1 MNGDHP
7 QSPSQWLSQWADKTV
22 NQNFDRAKTVLS
34 FEEYLNVLAE
44 NPAGQLRGS
53 AHYMADM
60 MDFFGRAKPTD
71 PLVGVEDRFKVFD
84 ASPSSRKV
92 VGQEAVQHS
101 IYNSLRT
108 FQRQGFNNKLVLL
121 HGPNG
126 SAKSSLIHAL
136 MTGMERYSAAPE
148 GATYTFNWVFPHE
161 KVTKHSLGL
170 GSQSSA
176 NSREGKLTSYAKLTD
191 DDVAARIPSDLRD
204 HPFLLVPVE
213 GRREFLA
220 QLIGKSKSDQLWP
233 QLPLALTQ
241 GDLNPR
247 CKEIASALLKANDGD
262 FKKVLMHVQVE
273 RFFFSRRYRKG
284 MVTVEPQLHV
294 DAQFNL
300 LAMNRNYSNLP
311 ASLQSLN
318 LFTLTGDLID
328 GNRGGIEYSDLLKR
342 PVDSFKYLLVAC
354 ETGCVNVGPAIVY
367 LDTVFLGSCNDLQL
381 DAFKEFPDFMSFKAR
396 MELIRVPYL
405 LRVSEE
411 SEIYAEELRQ
421 VAQSKPVSP
430 HTDWALATWA
440 VLTRLKK
447 PNSINYPPGIS
458 SIVAALS
465 PLDKAKLLDSGEMP
479 AALGPEDRK
488 ILRGNLKRVREEYQ
502 NVPYYEGRIGASA
515 REVKSILFSAAQHP
529 DFECLSPLAVLRE
542 MEEFVKRTSEYEFL
556 RQDIKDGYH
565 DCAEFIQTVRGE
577 YLNVVDREVRDSI
590 GLYDS
595 KQWED
600 FIRRYV
606 QHLSL
611 VLKKER
617 HKNTLTGK
625 LEDPDYPL
633 IEEFEKIIE
642 APTAEAELSNYR
654 NGIISQIGAWSLDH
668 PHAPVVY
675 SKVFPEYWRKLEKHY
690 YQSQKEVLTKM
701 HDAILLYGRASDT
714 GDEIESTNSNL
725 SEGQRLARQTVENM
739 RRNLGYTVEGAREVI
754 TFLMKSRY
762 HSG

>member
-1 MNGDHP
+1 MKSDHLQWVD
-7 QSPSQWLSQWADKTV
+7 QSIHKEFERTK
-22 NQNFDRAKTVLS
+22 RVLS
-34 FEEYLNVLAE
+34 FEEYLHILSE
-44 NPAGQLRGS
+44 QPANQLRGS
-53 AHYMADM
+53 AQYMADM
-60 MDFFGRAKPTD
+60 MDYFGQTSDDGR
-71 PLVGVEDRFKVFD
+71 RFKVFD
-84 ASPSSRKV
+84 GTGSSRKV
-92 VGQEAVQHS
+92 VGQETVQHE

-108 FQRQGFNNKLVLL
+108 FQRQGFNNKLILL

-136 MTGMERYSAAPE
+136 MTGMERYSNSNE
-148 GATYTFNWVFPHE
+148 GAAYTFNWVFPHD
-161 KVTKHSLGL
+161 KVTKTGI
-170 GSQSSA
+170 GFASSA
-176 NSREGKLTSYAKLTD
+176 ALTGQGKFNSYAKLSD
-191 DDVAARIPSDLRD
+191 EEVAARVPSDLRD
-204 HPFLLVPVE
+204 HPFLLIPIDQ
-213 GRREFLA
+213 RKDFLEK
-220 QLIGKSKSDQLWP
+220 LIGREKSEKLWP
-233 QLPLALTQ
+233 TLPLAITQ

-247 CKEIASALLKANDGD
+247 CKEIATALLKANDGD

-284 MVTVEPQLHV
+284 LVTVEPQLHV

-300 LAMNRNYSNLP
+300 LSMNRNYANLP
-311 ASLQSLN
+311 ASLASLN
-318 LFTLTGDLID
+318 LFTLSGDLID

-342 PVDSFKYLLVAC
+342 PIDTFKYLLVAC

-396 MELIRVPYL
+396 MELVRVPYL

-411 SEIYAEELRQ
+411 SEIYQEELKQ
-421 VAQSKPVSP
+421 VGQSKPVSP
-430 HTDWALATWA
+430 HTDWALASWS

-458 SIVAALS
+458 SIVASLT
-465 PLDKAKLLDSGEMP
+465 PLDKAKLLDTGEMP
-479 AALGPEDRK
+479 AQLGPEDRK
-488 ILRGNLKRVREEYQ
+488 VLKANLKRVREEYQ

-515 REVKSILFSAAQHP
+515 REVKSILFSAAQNV
-529 DFECLSPLAVLRE
+529 DFPCLSPLAVLRE
-542 MEEFVKRTSEYEFL
+542 MEDFVKRTSEYEFL

-565 DCAEFIQTVRGE
+565 DCSEFIHTVRSE
-577 YLNVVDREVRDSI
+577 YLNVIDREVRDSI

-595 KQWED
+595 AQWED

-617 HKNTLTGK
+617 HKNPLTGK
-625 LEDPDYPL
+625 LEEPDYPL

-642 APTAEAELSNYR
+642 APTGEADLQNFR
-654 NGIISQIGAWSLDH
+654 NGIVAQIGAWSLDH
-668 PHAPVVY
+668 LKETVVY
-675 SKVFPEYWRKLEKHY
+675 SKVFPEYWRRLEKHY

-701 HDAILLYGRASDT
+701 HDALLLYGRDDDKADQA
-714 GDEIESTNSNL
+714 ESTNSNL

-739 RRNLGYTVEGAREVI
+739 KLKLGYTEEGAKEVI

-762 HSG
+762 

>member
-1 MNGDHP
+1 MKGDHP
-7 QSPSQWLSQWADKTV
+7 PGLSQWLNQWADQTV
-22 NQNFDRAKTVLS
+22 NQEFDRAKSVLS
-34 FEEYLNVLAE
+34 FEEYLGLVAE
-44 NPAGQLRGS
+44 NPERHLRGS
-53 AHYMADM
+53 AQYMADM
-60 MDFFGRAKPTD
+60 MDHFGREPSSD
-71 PLVGVEDRFKVFD
+71 PAAGEEERFRVFN
-84 ASPSSRKV
+84 ATPSSRKV
-92 VGQEAVQHS
+92 IGQEAVQHS

-108 FQRQGFNNKLVLL
+108 FQRQGFNNKLILL

-126 SAKSSLIHAL
+126 SAKTSLIHAI
-136 MTGMERYSAAPE
+136 MTGMERYSAEPE

-161 KVTKHSLGL
+161 KVTKHTLGL
-170 GSQSSA
+170 GSQSNA
-176 NSREGKLTSYAKLTD
+176 RDGKLSTYAKLSD

-204 HPFLLVPVE
+204 HPFLLIPVK
-213 GRREFLA
+213 GRKEFLA
-220 QLIGKSKSDQLWP
+220 QLIGKEKAEKLWP
-233 QLPLALTQ
+233 QLPLTLTQ

-247 CKEIASALLKANDGD
+247 CKEIGDALLKSNDGD

-300 LAMNRNYSNLP
+300 LSMNRNYSNLP
-311 ASLQSLN
+311 PSLQSLN
-318 LFTLTGDLID
+318 LFTVTGDLVD

-342 PVDSFKYLLVAC
+342 PVDTFKYLLVAC
-354 ETGCVNVGPAIVY
+354 ETGSVNVGAAIVY
-367 LDTVFLGSCNDLQL
+367 LDTVFMGSCNDLQL

-405 LRVSEE
+405 LRISEE
-411 SEIYAEELRQ
+411 AVIYQEELKQ

-458 SIVAALS
+458 SIVASLS
-465 PLDKAKLLDSGEMP
+465 PLDKAKLLDQGEMP

-515 REVKSILFSAAQHP
+515 REVKSILFSAAQHV
-529 DFECLSPLAVLRE
+529 DFPCLSPLAVLRE
-542 MEEFVKRTSEYEFL
+542 MEDFVKRTSEYEFL

-565 DCAEFIQTVRGE
+565 DCGEFIQTVRSE
-577 YLNVVDREVRDSI
+577 YLNIIDREVRDSI

-617 HKNTLTGK
+617 HKNALTGK

-642 APTAEAELSNYR
+642 APSAEAELQSFR

-668 PHAPVVY
+668 PKAPVVY

-701 HDAILLYGRASDT
+701 HDAILFYGRDTDT
-714 GDEIESTNSNL
+714 GDEVESTNSNL

-739 RRNLGYTVEGAREVI
+739 RGHLGYTVEGAREVI
-754 TFLMKSRY
+754 TFLMKARY

>member
-1 MNGDHP
+1 MKNDSLHAWFD
-7 QSPSQWLSQWADKTV
+7 QTIH
-22 NQNFDRAKTVLS
+22 QNFDRSKSVIS
-34 FEEYLNVLAE
+34 FDEFLGIIAE
-44 NPAGQLRGS
+44 NPERSLRGS

-60 MDFFGRAKPTD
+60 MDYFGKTPADPTS
-71 PLVGVEDRFKVFD
+71 GIEDRFKVFD
-84 ASPSSRKV
+84 GTPSSRKV
-92 VGQEAVQHS
+92 VGLEAVQNG
-101 IYNSLRT
+101 IYRSLRT
-108 FQRQGFNNKLVLL
+108 FQRQGFNNKLILL

-136 MTGMERYSAAPE
+136 MTGMERYSNAPE

-161 KVTKHSLGL
+161 KVTKGALGL
-170 GSQSSA
+170 ASQSTA
-176 NSREGKLTSYAKLTD
+176 RDGKFTSYAKLGD
-191 DDVAARIPSDLRD
+191 EEVAARLPNDLRD
-204 HPFLLVPVE
+204 HPFLLIPIE
-213 GRREFLA
+213 SRKEFLEK
-220 QLIGKSKSDQLWP
+220 LIGKDKTEKLWP
-233 QLPLALTQ
+233 TLPLALTQ

-247 CKEIASALLKANDGD
+247 CKEIATALLKANDGD
-262 FKKVLMHVQVE
+262 IGKVLMHVQVE

-294 DAQFNL
+294 DAQFNML
-300 LAMNRNYSNLP
+300 SLNRNYSNLP

-318 LFTLTGDLID
+318 LFTLSGDLID

-354 ETGCVNVGPAIVY
+354 ETGAVNVGPAIIH

-405 LRVSEE
+405 IRVSEE
-411 SEIYAEELRQ
+411 KEIYREELRQ
-421 VAQSKPVSP
+421 VSQSKPVSP
-430 HTDWALATWA
+430 HTDWALANWA

-458 SIVAALS
+458 SIVAALT
-465 PLDKAKLLDSGEMP
+465 PLDKAKLLDTGEMP
-479 AALGPEDRK
+479 APLGPEDRK
-488 ILRGNLKRVREEYQ
+488 VLRANLKRVREEYQ

-515 REVKSILFSAAQHP
+515 REVKSILFSAAQSTEFP
-529 DFECLSPLAVLRE
+529 SLSPLAVLRE
-542 MEEFVKRTSEYEFL
+542 MEDFVKRTSEYEFL

-565 DCAEFIQTVRGE
+565 DCAEFILTVRTE
-577 YLNVVDREVRDSI
+577 YLNVIDREVRDSI

-600 FIRRYV
+600 FLRRYV

-611 VLKKER
+611 VLKKE
-617 HKNTLTGK
+617 KFTNALTGK
-625 LEDPDYPL
+625 SEDPDYPL

-642 APTAEAELSNYR
+642 APASEAELTNFR
-654 NGIISQIGAWSLDH
+654 NGLVSQIGAWSLDH
-668 PHAPVVY
+668 PSAPVVY

-690 YQSQKEVLTKM
+690 YQSQKELLTKM
-701 HDAILLYGRASDT
+701 HDALLLYGRHSDS
-714 GDEIESTNSNL
+714 GDEALSTNSGL
-725 SEGQRLARQTVENM
+725 SEGQQLAKQTVENM
-739 RRNLGYTVEGAREVI
+739 KKNLGYTEEGAREVI

-762 HSG
+762 H

>member
-1 MNGDHP
+1 MKNET
-7 QSPSQWLSQWADKTV
+7 WLGTWFDQTV
-22 NQNFDRAKTVLS
+22 NQKFDRSRSVLS
-34 FEEYLNVLAE
+34 FDEYIQVLAE
-44 NPAGQLRGS
+44 NPERQLRGS

-60 MDFFGRAKPTD
+60 MDHFGRVKISEPG
-71 PLVGVEDRFKVFD
+71 LEGEERFRVFD
-84 ASPSSRKV
+84 STPSSRKV
-92 VGQEAVQHS
+92 VGLESVQHS

-108 FQRQGFNNKLVLL
+108 FQRQGFNNKLILL

-136 MTGMERYSAAPE
+136 MTGMERYSGTPE
-148 GATYTFNWVFPHE
+148 GASYTFNWVFPHE
-161 KVTKHSLGL
+161 KITKGALGL
-170 GSQSSA
+170 AAHSSA
-176 NSREGKLTSYAKLTD
+176 RDGKLSSYAKLSD
-191 DDVAARIPSDLRD
+191 DDAAARIPSDLRD
-204 HPFLLVPVE
+204 HPFLLIPVE
-213 GRREFLA
+213 GRRDFLEK
-220 QLIGKSKSDQLWP
+220 LIGPEKTAKLWP
-233 QLPLALTQ
+233 TLPLSLTQ

-273 RFFFSRRYRKG
+273 RFHFSRRYRKG

-294 DAQFNL
+294 DAQYSL

-311 ASLQSLN
+311 PSLQSLN

-354 ETGCVNVGPAIVY
+354 ETGAVNVGSAIIY

-411 SEIYAEELRQ
+411 KEIYAEELRQ
-421 VAQSKPVSP
+421 VSQSKVVSP
-430 HTDWALATWA
+430 HTDWALASWA

-458 SIVAALS
+458 SIVGSMS
-465 PLDKAKLLDSGEMP
+465 PLDKAKLLDQGEMP
-479 AALGPEDRK
+479 ASLGPEDRK
-488 ILRGNLKRVREEYQ
+488 ILRANLKRIRDEYQ
-502 NVPYYEGRIGASA
+502 NVPYYEGRVGASA
-515 REVKSILFSAAQHP
+515 REVKSILFSAAQHL
-529 DFECLSPLAVLRE
+529 DFRCLSPLAVMRE
-542 MEEFVKRTSEYEFL
+542 MEDFVKRTSEYEFL

-565 DCAEFIQTVRGE
+565 DCAEFILTVRNE
-577 YLNVVDREVRDSI
+577 YLNVIDREVRDSI

-611 VLKKER
+611 VLKREK
-617 HKNTLTGK
+617 HKNALTGK
-625 LEDPDYPL
+625 MEDPDYPL

-642 APTAEAELSNYR
+642 APTNESDLENFR

-668 PHAPVVY
+668 KNAAVVY

-690 YQSQKEVLTKM
+690 YQSQKDILTKM
-701 HDAILLYGRASDT
+701 HDALLLYGRDTDT
-714 GDEIESTNSNL
+714 GDELLSTNSNL
-725 SEGQRLARQTVENM
+725 SEGQRLAKQTVENM
-739 RRNLGYTVEGAREVI
+739 KAQLGYSDEGAREVI

-762 HSG
+762 H

>member
-1 MNGDHP
+1 MKDETLHAWFD
-7 QSPSQWLSQWADKTV
+7 QTIH
-22 NQNFDRAKTVLS
+22 QNFDRARAVLS
-34 FEEYLNVLAE
+34 FDEYLGVLAE
-44 NPAGQLRGS
+44 NPERQLRGS
-53 AHYMADM
+53 AQYMADM
-60 MDFFGRAKPTD
+60 MDYFGKTAASD
-71 PLVGVEDRFKVFD
+71 PASGIEDRFRVFD
-84 ASPSSRKV
+84 ATPSSRKV
-92 VGQEAVQHS
+92 VGLEAVQNA
-101 IYNSLRT
+101 IYRSLRT
-108 FQRQGFNNKLVLL
+108 FERQGFNNKLILL

-136 MTGMERYSAAPE
+136 MTGMERYSNCPE

-161 KVTKHSLGL
+161 KVTKGALGL
-170 GSQSSA
+170 ASQSSA
-176 NSREGKLTSYAKLTD
+176 RDGRFTSYAKLGD
-191 DDVAARIPSDLRD
+191 EEVAARLPNDLRD
-204 HPFLLVPVE
+204 HPFLLIPIE
-213 GRREFLA
+213 SRREFLEKV
-220 QLIGKSKSDQLWP
+220 IGKEKADKLWP
-233 QLPLALTQ
+233 SLPLSLTQ

-247 CKEIASALLKANDGD
+247 CKEIATALLKANDGD
-262 FKKVLMHVQVE
+262 FKKVLLHVQVE

-318 LFTLTGDLID
+318 LFTLSGDLID

-354 ETGCVNVGPAIVY
+354 ETGSVNVGQAIVY

-411 SEIYAEELRQ
+411 KEIYREELRQ
-421 VAQSKPVSP
+421 VGQTKAISP
-430 HTDWALATWA
+430 HTDWALANWA
-440 VLTRLKK
+440 ILTRLKK

-458 SIVAALS
+458 SIVAALT

-488 ILRGNLKRVREEYQ
+488 ILRANLKRVREEYQ
-502 NVPYYEGRIGASA
+502 NVPYYEGRVGASA
-515 REVKSILFSAAQHP
+515 REIKTILFSAAQSP
-529 DFECLSPLAVLRE
+529 DFPALSPLAVLRE
-542 MEEFVKRTSEYEFL
+542 MEDFVKRTSEYEFL

-565 DCAEFIQTVRGE
+565 DCAEFIQTVRLE
-577 YLNVVDREVRDSI
+577 YLNVIDREVRDSI

-611 VLKKER
+611 VLKKEK
-617 HKNTLTGK
+617 HKNPLTGK

-642 APTAEAELSNYR
+642 APTTETELGNFR
-654 NGIISQIGAWSLDH
+654 NGIVSQIGAWSLDH
-668 PHAPVVY
+668 RNAAVVY

-690 YQSQKEVLTKM
+690 YQSQKDLLTKM
-701 HDAILLYGRASDT
+701 HDALLLYGRD
-714 GDEIESTNSNL
+714 GDSGDDALSTNSGL
-725 SEGQRLARQTVENM
+725 SEGQRLAKQTVENM
-739 RRNLGYTVEGAREVI
+739 EKNLGYTEEGAREVI

-762 HSG
+762 H

>member
-1 MNGDHP
+1 MKDETLQAWFDSTIHRGFD
-7 QSPSQWLSQWADKTV
+7 QSRSI
-22 NQNFDRAKTVLS
+22 LS
-34 FEEYLNVLAE
+34 FDEYLGVLAE
-44 NPAGQLRGS
+44 NPERQLRGS

-60 MDFFGRAKPTD
+60 MDHFGKTPAAD
-71 PLVGVEDRFKVFD
+71 AASGVEDRFRVFD
-84 ASPSSRKV
+84 ATPSSRKV
-92 VGQEAVQHS
+92 VGLEGVQHA

-108 FQRQGFNNKLVLL
+108 FQRQGFNNKLILL

-161 KVTKHSLGL
+161 KVTKGALGL
-170 GSQSSA
+170 ASQSSA
-176 NSREGKLTSYAKLTD
+176 RDGKFTSYAKLGD
-191 DDVAARIPSDLRD
+191 EEVAARLPNDLRD
-204 HPFLLVPVE
+204 HPFLLIPIAS
-213 GRREFLA
+213 RRDFLEK
-220 QLIGKSKSDQLWP
+220 LVGKEKTDRLWP
-233 QLPLALTQ
+233 SLPLSLTQ

-247 CKEIASALLKANDGD
+247 CKEIATALLKANDGD
-262 FKKVLMHVQVE
+262 FRKVLMHVQVE

-318 LFTLTGDLID
+318 LFTLSGDLID

-354 ETGCVNVGPAIVY
+354 ETGAVNVGAAIVY

-405 LRVSEE
+405 LRVAEE
-411 SEIYAEELRQ
+411 KEIYAEELRQ
-421 VAQSKPVSP
+421 VRQTKPVSP
-430 HTDWALATWA
+430 HTDWALASWA

-458 SIVAALS
+458 SIVAALT

-488 ILRGNLKRVREEYQ
+488 VLRANLKRVREEYQ

-515 REVKSILFSAAQHP
+515 REVKSILFSAAQSL
-529 DFECLSPLAVLRE
+529 DFPNLSPLAVLRE
-542 MEEFVKRTSEYEFL
+542 MEDFTKRTSEYEFL

-577 YLNVVDREVRDSI
+577 YLNVIDREVRDSI

-611 VLKKER
+611 VLKKEK
-617 HKNTLTGK
+617 HKNALTGK
-625 LEDPDYPL
+625 LEDPDFPL

-642 APTAEAELSNYR
+642 APTSEAELANFR
-654 NGIISQIGAWSLDH
+654 NGIVSQIGAWSLDH
-668 PHAPVVY
+668 PNAPVVY

-690 YQSQKEVLTKM
+690 YQSQKDVLTKM
-701 HDAILLYGRASDT
+701 HDALLLYGRSDLRSDRSRADGT
-714 GDEIESTNSNL
+714 DESFSTNAAL
-725 SEGQRLARQTVENM
+725 SEGQRLAKVTVENM
-739 RRNLGYTVEGAREVI
+739 RNNLGYTEEGAKEVI
-754 TFLMKSRY
+754 TFLMKARY
-762 HSG
+762 H

>member
-1 MNGDHP
+1 MKPETLHAWFDSAIT
-7 QSPSQWLSQWADKTV
+7 QS
-22 NQNFDRAKTVLS
+22 FDRSRALLS
-34 FEEYLNVLAE
+34 FDEYLGILAE
-44 NPAGQLRGS
+44 NPERALRGS
-53 AHYMADM
+53 AAYMADM
-60 MDFFGRAKPTD
+60 MDHFGTTKAD
-71 PLVGVEDRFKVFD
+71 PSSGMEDRFNVFD
-84 ASPSSRKV
+84 GTPSSRKV
-92 VGQEAVQHS
+92 VGLESVQHA
-101 IYNSLRT
+101 IYKSLRT
-108 FQRQGFNNKLVLL
+108 FQRQGFNNKLILL

-136 MTGMERYSAAPE
+136 MTGMERYSNTPE

-161 KVTKHSLGL
+161 KITKGALGL
-170 GSQSSA
+170 ASQSTA
-176 NSREGKLTSYAKLTD
+176 RDGKFTSYAKLGD
-191 DDVAARIPSDLRD
+191 EEVAARIPSDLHD
-204 HPFLLVPVE
+204 HPFLLIPVE
-213 GRREFLA
+213 RRREFLEKT
-220 QLIGKSKSDQLWP
+220 IGKEKTDKLWP
-233 QLPLALTQ
+233 ALPLTLTQ

-262 FKKVLMHVQVE
+262 FRKVLMHVQVE
-273 RFFFSRRYRKG
+273 RFHFSRRYRKG

-354 ETGCVNVGPAIVY
+354 ETGAVNVGQAIVY
-367 LDTVFLGSCNDLQL
+367 VDTVFLGSCNDLQL

-405 LRVSEE
+405 LRISEE
-411 SEIYAEELRQ
+411 AQIYREELRQ
-421 VAQSKPVSP
+421 VAQTKDVSP
-430 HTDWALATWA
+430 HTDWALASWG

-458 SIVAALS
+458 SIVAALT
-465 PLDKAKLLDSGEMP
+465 PLDKAKLLDTGEMP
-479 AALGPEDRK
+479 APLGPEDRK
-488 ILRGNLKRVREEYQ
+488 VLRANMKRVREEYQ

-515 REVKSILFSAAQHP
+515 REIKSILFSAAQNP
-529 DFECLSPLAVLRE
+529 EFSCLSPLAVLRE
-542 MEEFVKRTSEYEFL
+542 MEDFVKRTSEYEFL

-565 DCAEFIQTVRGE
+565 DCAEFIQTVRAE
-577 YLNVVDREVRDSI
+577 YLNVIDREVRDSI

-611 VLKKER
+611 VLKKEK
-617 HKNTLTGK
+617 HKNPLTGK

-642 APTAEAELSNYR
+642 APTGETELTTFR
-654 NGIISQIGAWSLDH
+654 NGIVTQIGAWSLDH
-668 PHAPVVY
+668 PNAPVVY

-690 YQSQKEVLTKM
+690 YQSQKDVLTKM
-701 HDAILLYGRASDT
+701 HDALLLYGREDAAASDAF
-714 GDEIESTNSNL
+714 STNAAL
-725 SEGQRLARQTVENM
+725 SEGQRLAKQTVENM
-739 RRNLGYTVEGAREVI
+739 KKNLGYTEEGAREVI
-754 TFLMKSRY
+754 TFLMKARY
-762 HSG
+762 H

>member
-1 MNGDHP
+1 MKSDLLTWVD
-7 QSPSQWLSQWADKTV
+7 QSV
-22 NQNFDRAKTVLS
+22 RVLS
-34 FEEYLNVLAE
+34 FEEYLRILAE
-44 NPAGQLRGS
+44 APERGLRGS
-53 AHYMADM
+53 AEYMADM
-60 MDFFGRAKPTD
+60 MDHFGRTEND
-71 PLVGVEDRFKVFD
+71 ERFKVFD
-84 ASPSSRKV
+84 GLESARKV
-92 VGQEAVQHS
+92 VGQESVQHS

-108 FQRQGFNNKLVLL
+108 FQRQGFNNKLILL

-126 SAKSSLIHAL
+126 SAKSSIMHAL
-136 MTGMERYSAAPE
+136 MSGMERYSQTDA
-148 GATYTFNWVFPHE
+148 GATYTFNWVFPHD
-161 KVTKHSLGL
+161 KVTKSGI
-170 GSQSSA
+170 GFAGASQ
-176 NSREGKLTSYAKLTD
+176 NTGKHQSFAKLPD
-191 DDVAARIPSDLRD
+191 EEVAARVPSDLRD
-204 HPFLLVPVE
+204 HPFLLIPVDQ
-213 GRREFLA
+213 RKDFLEK
-220 QLIGKSKSDQLWP
+220 LIGRERTDKIWNS
-233 QLPLALTQ
+233 LPIALTQ

-247 CKEIASALLKANDGD
+247 CKEIANALLKANDGD

-273 RFFFSRRYRKG
+273 RFFYSRRYRKG
-284 MVTVEPQLHV
+284 LVTVEPQLHV

-300 LAMNRNYSNLP
+300 LSMNRNYANLP
-311 ASLQSLN
+311 ASLASLN

-342 PVDSFKYLLVAC
+342 PVDTFKYLLVAC

-405 LRVSEE
+405 LRVSDEK
-411 SEIYAEELRQ
+411 EIYQEEIKQ

-430 HTDWALATWA
+430 HTDWALASWS
-440 VLTRLKK
+440 VLSRLKK

-458 SIVAALS
+458 SIVAALT
-465 PLDKAKLLDSGEMP
+465 PLDKAKLLDTGEMP
-479 AALGPEDRK
+479 AALGSEDRK
-488 ILRGNLKRVREEYQ
+488 VLRANLKRVREEYQ

-515 REVKSILFSAAQHP
+515 REVKSILFSAAQNP
-529 DFECLSPLAVLRE
+529 DFPCLSPLAVMRE
-542 MEEFVKRTSEYEFL
+542 MEDFVKRTSEYEFL

-565 DCAEFIQTVRGE
+565 DCGEFIHTVRNE
-577 YLNVVDREVRDSI
+577 YLNIIDREVRDSI
-590 GLYDS
+590 GLYDVA
-595 KQWED
+595 QWED

-617 HKNTLTGK
+617 HKNPLTGK

-642 APTAEAELSNYR
+642 APTGEADLANFR
-654 NGIISQIGAWSLDH
+654 NGIVAQIGAWSLDH
-668 PHAPVVY
+668 PKEAVVY

-701 HDAILLYGRASDT
+701 HDALLLYGRD
-714 GDEIESTNSNL
+714 DDKPDQVHSTNSNL
-725 SEGQRLARQTVENM
+725 NEGQKLARQTVENM
-739 RRNLGYTVEGAREVI
+739 KAKLGYTEEGAKEVI

-762 HSG
+762 

>member
-1 MNGDHP
+1 MRNETLHTWFDQTIH
-7 QSPSQWLSQWADKTV
+7 
-22 NQNFDRAKTVLS
+22 QNFDRSRSVLS
-34 FEEYLNVLAE
+34 FDEYLQVLSE
-44 NPAGQLRGS
+44 NPERQLRGS

-60 MDFFGRAKPTD
+60 MDSFGKIPSPD
-71 PLVGVEDRFKVFD
+71 PASGIEDRFRVFE
-84 ASPSSRKV
+84 ATPSSRKV
-92 VGQEAVQHS
+92 VGLESVQNG
-101 IYNSLRT
+101 IYKTLRT
-108 FQRQGFNNKLVLL
+108 FQRQGFNNKLILL

-126 SAKSSLIHAL
+126 SAKSSLIHAI
-136 MTGMERYSAAPE
+136 MTGMERYSATPE

-161 KVTKHSLGL
+161 KVTKGTLGL
-170 GSQSSA
+170 GSHTT
-176 NSREGKLTSYAKLTD
+176 SRDGRLASYAKLGD

-204 HPFLLVPVE
+204 HPILLIPVE
-213 GRREFLA
+213 TRREFLEK
-220 QLIGKSKSDQLWP
+220 LLGKEKTDKLWAS
-233 QLPLALTQ
+233 LPLALTQ

-247 CKEIASALLKANDGD
+247 CKEIATALLKANDGD
-262 FKKVLMHVQVE
+262 IKKVLMHVQVE

-300 LAMNRNYSNLP
+300 LAMGRNLSNLP

-328 GNRGGIEYSDLLKR
+328 GNRGTIEYSDLLKR

-354 ETGCVNVGPAIVY
+354 ETGAVNVGPAIVY

-396 MELIRVPYL
+396 MELIRAPYL
-405 LRVSEE
+405 IRVSEE
-411 SEIYAEELRQ
+411 KEIYAEELRQ

-430 HTDWALATWA
+430 HTEWALATWA

-458 SIVAALS
+458 SIVAALT
-465 PLDKAKLLDSGEMP
+465 PLDKAKLLDNGEMP
-479 AALGPEDRK
+479 APLGPEDRK
-488 ILRGNLKRVREEYQ
+488 ILRANLKRVREEYQ

-515 REVKSILFSAAQHP
+515 REVKSILFSAAQNR
-529 DFECLSPLAVLRE
+529 DFPCLSPLAVLRE
-542 MEEFVKRTSEYEFL
+542 MEDFVKRTSEYEFL

-565 DCAEFIQTVRGE
+565 DCAEFIQTVRFE
-577 YLNVVDREVRDSI
+577 YLNVIDREVRDSI

-606 QHLSL
+606 QHLAL
-611 VLKKER
+611 VLKKEK
-617 HKNTLTGK
+617 HKNPLTGK
-625 LEDPDYPL
+625 MEDPDYPL

-642 APTAEAELSNYR
+642 APSAETELTNFR
-654 NGIISQIGAWSLDH
+654 NGIVSQIGAWSLDH
-668 PHAPVVY
+668 RSAPVVY

-690 YQSQKEVLTKM
+690 YQSQKELLTKM
-701 HDAILLYGRASDT
+701 HDALLLYGRDTDSSDQAL
-714 GDEIESTNSNL
+714 STNSGL
-725 SEGQRLARQTVENM
+725 SEGQALAKQTVENM
-739 RRNLGYTVEGAREVI
+739 RKNLGYTEEGAREVI

-762 HSG
+762 H

>member
-1 MNGDHP
+1 MKNDLLQWVD
-7 QSPSQWLSQWADKTV
+7 QSIHKEFERTK
-22 NQNFDRAKTVLS
+22 RVLS
-34 FEEYLNVLAE
+34 FEEYLLILAE
-44 NPAGQLRGS
+44 QPAKQLRGS

-60 MDFFGRAKPTD
+60 MDHFGHT
-71 PLVGVEDRFKVFD
+71 GDRFKVFD
-84 ASPSSRKV
+84 GTASSRKV
-92 VGQEAVQHS
+92 VGQETVQHE
-101 IYNSLRT
+101 IYDSLRT
-108 FQRQGFNNKLVLL
+108 FQRQGFNNKLILL

-136 MTGMERYSAAPE
+136 MTGMERYSQSDD
-148 GATYTFNWVFPHE
+148 GATYTFNWVFPLD
-161 KVTKHSLGL
+161 KVTKSGI
-170 GSQSSA
+170 GFAGASSNA
-176 NSREGKLTSYAKLTD
+176 TSGKFSSYAKLPD
-191 DDVAARIPSDLRD
+191 EEVAARVPSDLRD
-204 HPFLLVPVE
+204 HPFLLIPIDQ
-213 GRREFLA
+213 RKDFLEK
-220 QLIGKSKSDQLWP
+220 LIGREKSEKLWP
-233 QLPLALTQ
+233 TLPLSLTQ

-247 CKEIASALLKANDGD
+247 CKEIATALLKANDGD

-284 MVTVEPQLHV
+284 LVTVEPQLHV

-311 ASLQSLN
+311 ASLASLN
-318 LFTLTGDLID
+318 LFTLSGDLID

-342 PVDSFKYLLVAC
+342 PVDTFKYLLVAC

-405 LRVSEE
+405 LRVSDE
-411 SEIYAEELRQ
+411 SEIYEEELKQ
-421 VAQSKPVSP
+421 VSQSKPISP
-430 HTDWALATWA
+430 HTAWALASWS

-458 SIVAALS
+458 SIVASLS
-465 PLDKAKLLDSGEMP
+465 PLDKAKLLDTGEMP
-479 AALGPEDRK
+479 AQLGPEDRK
-488 ILRGNLKRVREEYQ
+488 VLKANLQRVRDEYQ

-515 REVKSILFSAAQHP
+515 REVKSILFSAAQNV
-529 DFECLSPLAVLRE
+529 DFPCLSPLAALRE
-542 MEEFVKRTSEYEFL
+542 MEDFVKRTSEYEFL

-565 DCAEFIQTVRGE
+565 DCSEFILTVRNE
-577 YLNVVDREVRDSI
+577 YLNVIDREVRDSI

-595 KQWED
+595 AQWED

-617 HKNTLTGK
+617 HKNPLTGK

-642 APTAEAELSNYR
+642 APTAEADLQNFR
-654 NGIISQIGAWSLDH
+654 NGIVSQIGAWSLDH
-668 PHAPVVY
+668 LKETVVY

-701 HDAILLYGRASDT
+701 HDALLLYGRHDDKADQA
-714 GDEIESTNSNL
+714 ESTNSNL

-739 RRNLGYTVEGAREVI
+739 KLKLGYTEEGAKEVI

-762 HSG
+762 